1 MSVVA
6 FLSYLSLEKKYSEH
20 TIRAYK
26 ADIEEFA
33 QFLNKKYSAVAM
45 EKVQY
50 SHIRSWVVDLVQ
62 SKINARS
69 INRKMA
75 SLKAYYKFLLVS
87 LQIEKTPFL
96 LHQPLKME
104 KKVIVPFSVKEVS
117 QVVDTM
123 ETTDFSSVRDKTIME
138 LFYATGIRRS
148 ELINL
153 KVSDID
159 WGQKQI
165 KVLGKRNKERLIP
178 LIDNVLEVLKEY
190 LEFRKEIS
198 SEENFLFLT
207 SKGKKIYPELVYRVV
222 NSHFGVV
229 TTKEK
234 KSPHILRHAFATHLL
249 DNGADLNAVKE
260 LLGHSSLSA
269 TQIYTNSNLAE
280 LKKQYQKAHPRT
292 NKEVDNLK

>member
-75 SLKAYYKFLLVS
+75 SLKAYYKFLVVS

-104 KKVIVPFSVKEVS
+104 KKVVVPFSVKEVS

-178 LIDNVLEVLKEY
+178 LIDSVLEVLKEY

-198 SEENFLFLT
+198 SEENYLFLT